1 MNPIIGIDEIL
12 KSEIEIRVIPSIRV
26 MSLSTD
32 AIAGLSFLFI
42 WILPLFIYNS
52 IIKQKIKNVNRVLKK

>member
-1 MNPIIGIDEIL
+1 MNPIIGVDEIL
-12 KSEIEIRVIPSIRV
+12 KSEIEIRMIPSVRAMNSSV
-26 MSLSTD
+26 Y

-52 IIKQKIKNVNRVLKK
+52 IIK